1 MKSGNVKGIFGKNR
15 EKIGRARKAIGW
27 EK

>member
-1 MKSGNVKGIFGKNR
+1 MVSDYIIRTRGILG